1 MADQLPVFS
10 TQKYEIPAD
19 SHNFLVPSENSA
31 FGIPVPCLQ
40 FKIAFKKIPTLRIL
54 KTTPICRKKK
64 NKDSIFPYPYY
75 PIIFDPQTSGGLL
88 ASVPSKHANDCINQL
103 QSIGYKDSCVVAY
116 VIPSI
121 RGEGFI
127 KISCS

>member
-40 FKIAFKKIPTLRIL
+40 FKIAFKKIPTLCIL
-54 KTTPICRKKK
+54 KTTPICRKKRIK
-64 NKDSIFPYPYY
+64 TLFSLFKKRN
-75 PIIFDPQTSGGLL
+75 
-88 ASVPSKHANDCINQL
+88 
-103 QSIGYKDSCVVAY
+103 
-116 VIPSI
+116 VILRI
-121 RGEGFI
+121 T
-127 KISCS
+127 KISKENSM